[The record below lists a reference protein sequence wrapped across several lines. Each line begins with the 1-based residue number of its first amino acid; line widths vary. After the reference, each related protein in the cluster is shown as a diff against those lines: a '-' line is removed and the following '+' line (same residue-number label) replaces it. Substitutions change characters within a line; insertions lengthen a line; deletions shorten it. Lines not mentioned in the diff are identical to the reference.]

1 MVEVKSSDTLFMG
14 HFNFKPITPS
24 ETLDPWGFFYLKV
37 LRNPKTLKKNM
48 AKTKLVFLGTERSE
62 THQS

>member
-24 ETLDPWGFFYLKV
+24 ETLDPWGFFYLTKNETI
-37 LRNPKTLKKNM
+37 RN
-48 AKTKLVFLGTERSE
+48 KLYWQRS
-62 THQS
+62 SKRVYLYPN